1 MLLQVVIGLSLA
13 LLVLQIPKGQGLLRI
28 AAILPIVLAPVVV
41 GLFWRTL
48 VLAPD
53 FGLVDLVTR
62 ALGLGSHN
70 WLGDPQLALIS
81 VIAIH
86 TWQWTPF
93 AFLVLLATLATL
105 PPDVYEAARLD
116 RAGAWQ
122 RFLHITLPLIRPAI
136 VMVVILRMMTA
147 LSAFAAIF
155 AATGGG
161 PGSATEILNLYA
173 YRTSFT
179 ELNLGYGA
187 SLAMVLLAI
196 TLAIS
201 WLMFRLR
208 QGAMKPASVATP
220 AVGWRRAVREDRAMK
235 RAPHRAGRLAGS
247 ASRSGRSRCCGALL
261 TSFKTER
268 DVLAYPPMFIFE
280 PTLDNYREVLFGASS
295 ILPNLWSSL
304 VVVDLRRRC

>member
-1 MLLQVVIGLSLA
+1 MTYDRRERRFAVALLAPALLLLVLTTTAPLVYLGWTSLQRLDLGMPWLSGFAGLANFAKTGADPRFWNSLVLTLIYTASTVALQVVVGLALA
-13 LLVLQIPKGQGLLRI
+13 LLVLQIPKGQAALRV
-28 AAILPIVLAPVVV
+28 AAIVPIVLAPVVV

-53 FGLVDLVTR
+53 VGLVDVVTR

-93 AFLVLLATLATL
+93 AFLVLLASLATL
-105 PPDVYEAARLD
+105 PPDVYEAARID

-122 RFLHITLPLIRPAI
+122 RFVHLTLPLLRPAI
-136 VMVVILRMMTA
+136 VMVVILRTMTA

-187 SLAMVLLAI
+187 ALAVVLLAI
-196 TLAIS
+196 TLAVS
-201 WLMFRLR
+201 WGLFRR
-208 QGAMKPASVATP
+208 
-220 AVGWRRAVREDRAMK
+220 RRAA
-235 RAPHRAGRLAGS
+235 
-247 ASRSGRSRCCGALL
+247 
-261 TSFKTER
+261 
-268 DVLAYPPMFIFE
+268 
-280 PTLDNYREVLFGASS
+280 
-295 ILPNLWSSL
+295 
-304 VVVDLRRRC
+304 

>member
-1 MLLQVVIGLSLA
+1 VSLAAQERRFALALFAPALALLLLTTTVPLVYLGWTSLHKLDLGMPWLSGFAGLGNYSKMGTDPRFWNSLVLTGIYTGSTVFLQVVIGLSLA
-13 LLVLQIPKGQGLLRI
+13 LLVLQIPRGQGLLRV

-62 ALGLGSHN
+62 SLGLGSHN

-122 RFLHITLPLIRPAI
+122 RFWHITLPLIRPAV

-187 SLAMVLLAI
+187 SLAMVLLSI
-196 TLAIS
+196 TLVIS
-201 WLMFRLR
+201 YFMFRLR
-208 QGAMKPASVATP
+208 RV
-220 AVGWRRAVREDRAMK
+220 RA
-235 RAPHRAGRLAGS
+235 
-247 ASRSGRSRCCGALL
+247 
-261 TSFKTER
+261 
-268 DVLAYPPMFIFE
+268 
-280 PTLDNYREVLFGASS
+280 
-295 ILPNLWSSL
+295 
-304 VVVDLRRRC
+304 

>member
-1 MLLQVVIGLSLA
+1 LQPTAQAAGRTLESQERTFALALLLPALIVLLLTTTAPLVYLVWTSLYRIDLGMPWLSGFAGLGNYLKMGNDPRFWNSLLLTLIYTGCTVVLQVVIGLSLA
-13 LLVLQIPKGQGLLRI
+13 LLVMQFPRGQAILRI
-28 AAILPIVLAPVVV
+28 AAIMPIVLAPVVV

-105 PPDVYEAARLD
+105 PPDIYEAARLD

-122 RFLHITLPLIRPAI
+122 RFRYITLPMMRPAI
-136 VMVVILRMMTA
+136 VMVIILRMMTA

-187 SLAMVLLAI
+187 ALAVVLLTI
-196 TLAIS
+196 TLVIS
-201 WLMFRLR
+201 YVMFRLR
-208 QGAMKPASVATP
+208 
-220 AVGWRRAVREDRAMK
+220 
-235 RAPHRAGRLAGS
+235 
-247 ASRSGRSRCCGALL
+247 RS
-261 TSFKTER
+261 TS
-268 DVLAYPPMFIFE
+268 
-280 PTLDNYREVLFGASS
+280 
-295 ILPNLWSSL
+295 
-304 VVVDLRRRC
+304 

>member
-1 MLLQVVIGLSLA
+1 LSSALSIEQQERRFAWALLGPALLLLLVITTAPLVYLLWTSLQRLDLGMPWLTGFAGLDNFARMGADPRFWNSLVLTAIYTGSTVVLQVLVGLALA
-13 LLVLQIPKGQGLLRI
+13 LLVLQIPKGQGVLRV

-62 ALGLGSHN
+62 SLGLGSHN

-93 AFLVLLATLATL
+93 AFLVLLASLATL
-105 PPDVYEAARLD
+105 PPDLYEAARID
-116 RAGAWQ
+116 RASAWN
-122 RFLHITLPLIRPAI
+122 RFVHITLPLIRPAI
-136 VMVVILRMMTA
+136 VMVVILRTVTA

-187 SLAMVLLAI
+187 ALATVLLAI
-196 TLAIS
+196 TLLVS
-201 WLMFRLR
+201 WL
-208 QGAMKPASVATP
+208 
-220 AVGWRRAVREDRAMK
+220 
-235 RAPHRAGRLAGS
+235 
-247 ASRSGRSRCCGALL
+247 
-261 TSFKTER
+261 
-268 DVLAYPPMFIFE
+268 
-280 PTLDNYREVLFGASS
+280 LF
-295 ILPNLWSSL
+295 
-304 VVVDLRRRC
+304 RRRKAA

>member
-1 MLLQVVIGLSLA
+1 MGGDPRFWNSLVLTGDLHGVDRACCRSSIGLSLA
-13 LLVLQIPKGQGLLRI
+13 LLVLQIPKGQGVLRV

-93 AFLVLLATLATL
+93 AFLVLLATLSTL

-122 RFLHITLPLIRPAI
+122 RFVHITLPLIRPAI
-136 VMVVILRMMTA
+136 VMVVILRTMTA

-196 TLAIS
+196 TLAVS
-201 WLMFRLR
+201 YLMFRLR
-208 QGAMKPASVATP
+208 RGARMNGRAALAHASRCRGRRLRPRGLGVPGALGPAHVVQDRA
-220 AVGWRRAVREDRAMK
+220 RRARLS
-235 RAPHRAGRLAGS
+235 AGVGLHADARQ
-247 ASRSGRSRCCGALL
+247 
-261 TSFKTER
+261 
-268 DVLAYPPMFIFE
+268 
-280 PTLDNYREVLFGASS
+280 
-295 ILPNLWSSL
+295 LPRG
-304 VVVDLRRRC
+304 DLRRLVDRCPTCGRA

>member
-1 MLLQVVIGLSLA
+1 MTARVTAARPGDSLARQERRFALTLLAPALAVLLLTTTVPLVYLAWTSLNRIDLGMPWLSGFAGLANYAKMGEDPRFWNSLWLTLIYTGSTVVLQVVIGLSLA
-13 LLVLQIPKGQGLLRI
+13 LLVLQIPRGAALLRVG
-28 AAILPIVLAPVVV
+28 AILPIVLAPVVV

-48 VLAPD
+48 VLSPD
-53 FGLVDLVTR
+53 VGLVDLATR

-70 WLGDPQLALIS
+70 WLGEPQLALIS

-116 RAGAWQ
+116 RASAWQ
-122 RFLHITLPLIRPAI
+122 RFVHITLPLIRPAI
-136 VMVVILRMMTA
+136 MMVVIMRMMTA

-196 TLAIS
+196 TIVVS
-201 WLMFRLR
+201 FFMFRLR
-208 QGAMKPASVATP
+208 
-220 AVGWRRAVREDRAMK
+220 R
-235 RAPHRAGRLAGS
+235 
-247 ASRSGRSRCCGALL
+247 
-261 TSFKTER
+261 KT
-268 DVLAYPPMFIFE
+268 
-280 PTLDNYREVLFGASS
+280 
-295 ILPNLWSSL
+295 
-304 VVVDLRRRC
+304 

>member
-1 MLLQVVIGLSLA
+1 MTYDRRERRFAVALLAPALLLLVLTTTAPLVYLGWTSLQRLDLGMPWLSGFAGLANFAKTGADPRFWNSLVLTLIYTASTVALQVVVGLALA
-13 LLVLQIPKGQGLLRI
+13 LLVLQIPKGQAALRV
-28 AAILPIVLAPVVV
+28 AAIVPIVLAPVVV

-53 FGLVDLVTR
+53 VGLVDVVTR

-105 PPDVYEAARLD
+105 PPDIYEAARLD
-116 RAGAWQ
+116 RASAWH
-122 RFLHITLPLIRPAI
+122 RFTHITLPLIRPAV
-136 VMVVILRMMTA
+136 VMVVILRTMTA

-187 SLAMVLLAI
+187 ALAVVLLAI
-196 TLAIS
+196 TLAVS
-201 WLMFRLR
+201 WGLFRR
-208 QGAMKPASVATP
+208 
-220 AVGWRRAVREDRAMK
+220 RRAA
-235 RAPHRAGRLAGS
+235 
-247 ASRSGRSRCCGALL
+247 
-261 TSFKTER
+261 
-268 DVLAYPPMFIFE
+268 
-280 PTLDNYREVLFGASS
+280 
-295 ILPNLWSSL
+295 
-304 VVVDLRRRC
+304 

>member
-1 MLLQVVIGLSLA
+1 MTVATSADVGTLERQERRFALALFAPAFLLLLVTTTAPLVFLGWNSLQKLDMSMPWLSGFAGLGNYARLGEDPRFWNSLWLTGVYTASTVVLQVVIGLSLS
-13 LLVLQIPKGQGLLRI
+13 LLVLQIPRGQGVLRV

-48 VLAPD
+48 VLSPD
-53 FGLVDLVTR
+53 VGLVDVVTR

-105 PPDVYEAARLD
+105 PPDIYEAARLD
-116 RAGAWQ
+116 RASAWQ
-122 RFLHITLPLIRPAI
+122 RFWHITLPLIRPAV
-136 VMVVILRMMTA
+136 VMVVILRTVTA

-161 PGSATEILNLYA
+161 PGTSTEILNLYA

-179 ELNLGYGA
+179 ELNIGYGSA
-187 SLAMVLLAI
+187 LAMVLLAL
-196 TLAIS
+196 TLLIA
-201 WLMFRLR
+201 WL
-208 QGAMKPASVATP
+208 
-220 AVGWRRAVREDRAMK
+220 
-235 RAPHRAGRLAGS
+235 
-247 ASRSGRSRCCGALL
+247 
-261 TSFKTER
+261 
-268 DVLAYPPMFIFE
+268 
-280 PTLDNYREVLFGASS
+280 LF
-295 ILPNLWSSL
+295 
-304 VVVDLRRRC
+304 RRRKAQP

>member
-1 MLLQVVIGLSLA
+1 MPDPGSSFEQRERRFALALLAPALLLLLLITTAPLVYLLWASLQRLDMSMPWLQGFAGLANVGKMGDDPRFWNSLTLTVVYTGSTVVLQVVIGLALA
-13 LLVLQIPKGQGLLRI
+13 LLVLQIPKGQGLLRV

-53 FGLVDLVTR
+53 FGLVDMVTR

-122 RFLHITLPLIRPAI
+122 RFRHITLPLIRPAV
-136 VMVVILRMMTA
+136 VMVIILRTMTA

-161 PGSATEILNLYA
+161 PGSSTEILNLYA

-179 ELNLGYGA
+179 ELNIGYGA
-187 SLAMVLLAI
+187 ALATVLLAL
-196 TLAIS
+196 TLA
-201 WLMFRLR
+201 
-208 QGAMKPASVATP
+208 V
-220 AVGWRRAVREDRAMK
+220 
-235 RAPHRAGRLAGS
+235 
-247 ASRSGRSRCCGALL
+247 
-261 TSFKTER
+261 SF
-268 DVLAYPPMFIFE
+268 F
-280 PTLDNYREVLFGASS
+280 LFK
-295 ILPNLWSSL
+295 
-304 VVVDLRRRC
+304 RRRGRE

>member
-1 MLLQVVIGLSLA
+1 MTPPAPAGAGTLERQERRFALALFAPAFLLLLITTTAPLVFLAWNSLQNLDLSMPWIKGFAGLANYTRMGEDPRFWNSLALTTVYTASTVVLQVIVGLSLA
-13 LLVLQIPKGQGLLRI
+13 LLVLQIPKGQAILRV

-70 WLGDPQLALIS
+70 WLGDPQLALVS

-116 RAGAWQ
+116 RANAWQ
-122 RFLHITLPLIRPAI
+122 RLRYITLPLIRPAV

-161 PGSATEILNLYA
+161 PGSATETI
-173 YRTSFT
+173 SFT
-179 ELNLGYGA
+179 LP
-187 SLAMVLLAI
+187 LAV
-196 TLAIS
+196 
-201 WLMFRLR
+201 
-208 QGAMKPASVATP
+208 
-220 AVGWRRAVREDRAMK
+220 RRA
-235 RAPHRAGRLAGS
+235 G
-247 ASRSGRSRCCGALL
+247 
-261 TSFKTER
+261 
-268 DVLAYPPMFIFE
+268 
-280 PTLDNYREVLFGASS
+280 
-295 ILPNLWSSL
+295 
-304 VVVDLRRRC
+304 

>member
-1 MLLQVVIGLSLA
+1 MNLAAPSGAGTLERQEWRFALALFAPAFLLLLITTTAPLVFLAWNSLQKLDMSMPWLSGFAGLENYTKMGGDPRFWNSLWLTLVYTASTVALQVVIGLSLA
-13 LLVLQIPKGQGLLRI
+13 LLVLQIPRGQGLLRV

-53 FGLVDLVTR
+53 VGLVDLVTR
-62 ALGLGSHN
+62 TLGLGSHN

-116 RAGAWQ
+116 RASAWQ
-122 RFLHITLPLIRPAI
+122 RFRHITLPLIRPAV
-136 VMVVILRMMTA
+136 VMVVILRTMTA

-161 PGSATEILNLYA
+161 PGTSTEILNLYA

-179 ELNLGYGA
+179 ELNIGYGS

-196 TLAIS
+196 TMFVS
-201 WLMFRLR
+201 WL
-208 QGAMKPASVATP
+208 
-220 AVGWRRAVREDRAMK
+220 
-235 RAPHRAGRLAGS
+235 
-247 ASRSGRSRCCGALL
+247 
-261 TSFKTER
+261 
-268 DVLAYPPMFIFE
+268 
-280 PTLDNYREVLFGASS
+280 LF
-295 ILPNLWSSL
+295 
-304 VVVDLRRRC
+304 RRRKARG

>member
-1 MLLQVVIGLSLA
+1 MLQVVLGLALA
-13 LLVLQIPKGQGLLRI
+13 LLVLQIPKGQGALRI

-122 RFLHITLPLIRPAI
+122 RFRHITLPLIRPAI

-161 PGSATEILNLYA
+161 PG
-173 YRTSFT
+173 
-179 ELNLGYGA
+179 LGDRDPQPLRVPHVVHRA
-187 SLAMVLLAI
+187 EP
-196 TLAIS
+196 
-201 WLMFRLR
+201 RLR
-208 QGAMKPASVATP
+208 RVARGGADDDHPRDLVSACSGCGGRGHERPRRVP
-220 AVGWRRAVREDRAMK
+220 SRRARGRRRRGPRGLGVPGHLGPADVVQDRA
-235 RAPHRAGRLAGS
+235 RRPRLSAGAAVHAHARQLPRGDL
-247 ASRSGRSRCCGALL
+247 RR
-261 TSFKTER
+261 
-268 DVLAYPPMFIFE
+268 
-280 PTLDNYREVLFGASS
+280 SS
-295 ILPNLWSSL
+295 IVPNIWSSF
-304 VVVDLRRRC
+304 VVVDRRDRC